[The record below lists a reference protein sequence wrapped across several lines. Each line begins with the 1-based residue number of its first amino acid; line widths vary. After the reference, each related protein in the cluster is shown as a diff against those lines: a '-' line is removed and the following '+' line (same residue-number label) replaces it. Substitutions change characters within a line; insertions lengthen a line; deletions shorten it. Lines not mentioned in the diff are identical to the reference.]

1 RRFQEIA
8 AFGVILIFVA
18 PVEAHAAIA
27 ALGDAL
33 ALVERQRQLQAE
45 IAQESIGKRPRRR
58 GLDHY
63 RDVSRPLDGGG
74 YFKLYLVAAGPI
86 EVAGRLDFDVVP
98 LLLGGALAEIVGR
111 AHDFSAVAA
120 GEIRETVE

>member
-1 RRFQEIA
+1 GKEHASLLVVGGGPAGGQAAAEFAQPAGRQAFRMPYLVIHRAGLIDPEMLPEVEVRRFQEIA

-63 RDVSRPLDGGG
+63 RD
-74 YFKLYLVAAGPI
+74 
-86 EVAGRLDFDVVP
+86 
-98 LLLGGALAEIVGR
+98 
-111 AHDFSAVAA
+111 
-120 GEIRETVE
+120 